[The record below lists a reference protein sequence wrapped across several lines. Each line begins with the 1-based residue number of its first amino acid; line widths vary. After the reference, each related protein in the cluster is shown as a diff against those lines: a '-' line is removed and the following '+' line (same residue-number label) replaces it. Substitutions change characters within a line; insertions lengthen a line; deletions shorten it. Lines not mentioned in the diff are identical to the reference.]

1 MPSMLSKVI
10 IDATWGPDLRPIL
23 KGGPL
28 LHDYVFGNVTLRW
41 GPTDDEGSEHML
53 DAKRYAME
61 MQLSFIK
68 IENEVMPL
76 RVNVLNAAKNGDLA
90 YVSYFFMVTPVD
102 NPYMEQIV
110 NNLENV
116 KSVYASVNIE
126 PMPLSLLAPGFNRK
140 YLTYEGSLTY
150 PPCTEG
156 VLWIL
161 QPEALTI
168 SRRQMKKFRKL
179 TGANG
184 LILNNTR
191 PVQNLHERNILFYD

>member
-1 MPSMLSKVI
+1 
-10 IDATWGPDLRPIL
+10 
-23 KGGPL
+23 
-28 LHDYVFGNVTLRW
+28 
-41 GPTDDEGSEHML
+41 
-53 DAKRYAME
+53 
-61 MQLSFIK
+61 
-68 IENEVMPL
+68 
-76 RVNVLNAAKNGDLA
+76 
-90 YVSYFFMVTPVD
+90 
-102 NPYMEQIV
+102 MEQIV